1 MTDETRAFLALTHP
15 ARLPGLSFR
24 PVAERDWSLMA
35 QVYADSRAE
44 ELAPVPWPQNQKDAF
59 LLQQFEAQRRHY
71 DTHYAGADLSVI
83 CMGSEGVGR
92 VYVFRSSTEIRLMD
106 IALLHP
112 WRGQGLGRAM
122 LAELLAEAD
131 LKGCA
136 VSLHVEPQ
144 NPVLRL
150 YVRLGFE
157 QVEERGAYLF
167 MRRAASVAAVS

>member
-1 MTDETRAFLALTHP
+1 MKHP
-15 ARLPGLSFR
+15 GI
-24 PVAERDWSLMA
+24 
-35 QVYADSRAE
+35 
-44 ELAPVPWPQNQKDAF
+44 F
-59 LLQQFEAQRRHY
+59 LLLNAIFLFLNPSSIFSQVEFGNRLYFHNTLAQ
-71 DTHYAGADLSVI
+71 ADD
-83 CMGSEGVGR
+83 G
-92 VYVFRSSTEIRLMD
+92 
-106 IALLHP
+106 LLAMV
-112 WRGQGLGRAM
+112 GQGLGRAM